1 MTSEKLEPRLAQ
13 EISAARAAGDDDRP
27 IPVIIEHSEV
37 VFASQGDQR
46 GGMADL
52 EARVK
57 HLQKGIVQQLAEFG
71 APDIQQ
77 SVLAN
82 LISTSLRPS
91 QVEAIAAREDVKIIR
106 LNREEQVT
114 C

>member
-1 MTSEKLEPRLAQ
+1 MTSKKLEPRLER
-13 EISAARAAGDDDRP
+13 EISAVRASGKGDRP
-27 IPVIIEHSEV
+27 IPVIIEHAEV
-37 VFASQGDQR
+37 VFASQGDSR

-57 HLQKGIVQQLAEFG
+57 HLQKGIVEQLAQFG

-82 LISTSLRPS
+82 LIGASLRP
-91 QVEAIAAREDVKIIR
+91 QQIEAIAAREDVKVIR